1 MDRWPQGDIS
11 PCKGEPQ
18 CWRAL
23 TEHDGVEREFHM
35 SVTFLTGASSGIG
48 RSLALR
54 LALQGEIIAVVA
66 RRKPLLDTLV
76 EEIVRAGGRALA
88 ISCDVTNHA
97 HVFAAVEEVR
107 AVLGPIDRLIANAG
121 GGEPTFVDTFDATHI
136 QRVFALNVGGTA
148 NCIEAVLPAMLQR
161 GEGHIVAVS
170 SLAAYRGLP
179 SAAAYS
185 AAKAALSNMIESLRI
200 DLKPCGIAVT
210 LICPGFVRTRPST
223 KKKWKPFQLEV
234 EEAARR
240 MARTIAARKPY
251 YAFPLPLVF
260 AAALG
265 RMLPAPLYD
274 WMLTGRGRRLKPT
287 K

>member
-1 MDRWPQGDIS
+1 
-11 PCKGEPQ
+11 
-18 CWRAL
+18 
-23 TEHDGVEREFHM
+23 M

-48 RSLALR
+48 RNLALR
-54 LALQGEIIAVVA
+54 LALQGETLAVVA

-76 EEIVRAGGRALA
+76 EEIARAGGRALA
-88 ISCDVTNHA
+88 VPCDVTDRA
-97 HVFAAVEEVR
+97 RVFAAVEETQ

-121 GGEPTFVDTFDATHI
+121 GGEPTFIDTFDAAHI

-161 GEGHIVAVS
+161 GEGHLVAVS

-200 DLKPCGIAVT
+200 DLKPRGIAVT
-210 LICPGFVRTRPST
+210 LICPGFIRTHPST

-240 MARTIAARKPY
+240 MAHAIATRKPY
-251 YAFPLPLVF
+251 YAFPFPLVF
-260 AAALG
+260 VAALG
-265 RMLPAPLYD
+265 RVLPPALYD
-274 WMLTGRGRRLKPT
+274 WMLRGQGRRSKPV

>member
-1 MDRWPQGDIS
+1 
-11 PCKGEPQ
+11 
-18 CWRAL
+18 
-23 TEHDGVEREFHM
+23 M

-54 LALQGEIIAVVA
+54 LALQRETIAVVA

-76 EEIVRAGGRALA
+76 EEIGRGGGKALA
-88 ISCDVTNHA
+88 IPCDVTDRA
-97 HVFAAVEEVR
+97 CVFAAVEKTQTM
-107 AVLGPIDRLIANAG
+107 LGPIDRLIANAG
-121 GGEPTFVDTFDATHI
+121 GGEPTFIDTFDAAHI
-136 QRVFALNVGGTA
+136 QRVFTLNVGGTA

-161 GEGHIVAVS
+161 GRGHIVAVS

-200 DLKPCGIAVT
+200 DLKPRGIAVT
-210 LICPGFVRTRPST
+210 LICPGFVRTHAST
-223 KKKWKPFQLEV
+223 KKKWKPFQLET
-234 EEAARR
+234 EEAVRL
-240 MARTIAARKPY
+240 MARAIAARKPY
-251 YAFPLPLVF
+251 YAFPLPLVL

-265 RMLPAPLYD
+265 RMLPASLYD
-274 WMLTGRGRRLKPT
+274 WMLTGRGRRPKIV

>member
-1 MDRWPQGDIS
+1 
-11 PCKGEPQ
+11 
-18 CWRAL
+18 
-23 TEHDGVEREFHM
+23 M

-54 LALQGEIIAVVA
+54 LAVQGETIAAVA
-66 RRKPLLDTLV
+66 RRKSLLDTLV
-76 EEIVRAGGRALA
+76 DEIAREGGRALA
-88 ISCDVTNHA
+88 IACDVTDRTR
-97 HVFAAVEEVR
+97 VFAAVEEAQ
-107 AVLGPIDRLIANAG
+107 AVLGPIERLIANAG
-121 GGEPTFVDTFDATHI
+121 GGEPTFVETFDAAHI

-161 GEGHIVAVS
+161 GAGHLVAVS

-200 DLKPCGIAVT
+200 DLKPRGIAVT
-210 LICPGFVRTRPST
+210 LICPGFVRTRLST

-234 EEAARR
+234 EEAAHR
-240 MARTIAARKPY
+240 MAHAIVARKSY
-251 YAFPLPLVF
+251 YAFPFPLVF

-265 RMLPAPLYD
+265 RMLPPSLYD
-274 WMLTGRGRRLKPT
+274 WFLTGRGRRPKPQ

>member
-1 MDRWPQGDIS
+1 MG
-11 PCKGEPQ
+11 
-18 CWRAL
+18 
-23 TEHDGVEREFHM
+23 
-35 SVTFLTGASSGIG
+35 VTFLTGASSGLG

-54 LALQGEIIAVVA
+54 LALQGETIAAVA

-76 EEIVRAGGRALA
+76 EEITRAGGRAVA
-88 ISCDVTNHA
+88 IPCDVTDRVR
-97 HVFAAVEEVR
+97 VFVAVEE
-107 AVLGPIDRLIANAG
+107 AQAALGPIDRLIANAG
-121 GGEPTFVDTFDATHI
+121 GGEPTFVETFNAAQM
-136 QRVFALNVGGTA
+136 QRLFALNVGGTA

-200 DLKPCGIAVT
+200 DLKPRGIAVT
-210 LICPGFVRTRPST
+210 LICPGFVRTRSST

-240 MARTIAARKPY
+240 MAHAIAVKKSY
-251 YAFPLPLVF
+251 YAFPFPLVLV
-260 AAALG
+260 AALG

-274 WMLTGRGRRLKPT
+274 WLLSGRGRRPKPE
-287 K
+287 KYRSPF

>member
-1 MDRWPQGDIS
+1 MG
-11 PCKGEPQ
+11 
-18 CWRAL
+18 
-23 TEHDGVEREFHM
+23 
-35 SVTFLTGASSGIG
+35 VTFITGASSGIG

-54 LALQGEIIAVVA
+54 LAVQGETIAAVA

-76 EEIVRAGGRALA
+76 EEIVRTGGRALA
-88 ISCDVTNHA
+88 ISCDVTDHDR
-97 HVFAAVEEVR
+97 VLAAVEEVQ

-121 GGEPTFVDTFDATHI
+121 GGEPTFVETFDAAHV

-161 GEGHIVAVS
+161 GKGHIVAVS

-185 AAKAALSNMIESLRI
+185 AAKAALSNLIESLRI
-200 DLKPCGIAVT
+200 DLKPRGIAVT
-210 LICPGFVRTRPST
+210 LICPGFVRTRPSS
-223 KKKWKPFQLEV
+223 KKKWKPFQLEG

-240 MARTIAARKPY
+240 MAHAITAQKPY
-251 YAFPLPLVF
+251 YAFPFPLVL

-265 RMLPAPLYD
+265 RMMPTPLYD
-274 WMLTGRGRRLKPT
+274 WLLSGRGRRRKLT
-287 K
+287 Q